1 MDIFEALYNRRSIRK
16 YTSQLISREDINLI
30 LKAGMYAPSAYNY
43 QPWQFWV
50 IEDKALLS
58 RIQKE
63 TIAHADMLNVA
74 AAAIVVCGDR
84 KLDNDIEYLV
94 QNCSAV
100 TQNIMLASHALGIGS
115 CWIGCY
121 PAKETMDGL
130 KKILSLPD
138 EIVPF
143 SLIAMGYPAESI
155 EKEER
160 FKPEKIHW
168 NSR

>member
-1 MDIFEALYNRRSIRK
+1 MEIFEALFNRRSIRK
-16 YTSQLISREDINLI
+16 YKPQKISKEDINLI

-50 IEDKALLS
+50 IDDQEMLS

-63 TIAHADMLNVA
+63 TIAHAEMLNEA
-74 AAAIVVCGDR
+74 AAVIVVCGDK
-84 KLDNDIEYLV
+84 KLDNSIEYLV
-94 QNCSAV
+94 QNCSAA

-121 PAKETMDGL
+121 PAQETMEGL
-130 KKILSLPD
+130 KKILSLP
-138 EIVPF
+138 ETIIPF
-143 SLIAMGYPAESI
+143 SLISLGYPAE
-155 EKEER
+155 EVVKEER

-168 NSR
+168 ICK